1 MTENTFWQS
10 LRKKL
15 VPRIYALKLNISF
28 TAGVPDVWLSGSHG
42 DLWMENKFLQTLPPI
57 VDPTKLLSVLQQQW
71 LLRRH
76 HEGRSVGVLIGSA
89 DGHLYFPSLSWLS
102 PVTRGTFQMKA
113 RKTRE
118 IAEELIEIV
127 GEINPSLWAGLV
139 EQ

>member
-28 TAGVPDVWLSGSHG
+28 TAGVPDVWLSGSQG
-42 DLWMENKFLQTLPPI
+42 DLWIENKYLKTLPPI
-57 VDPTKLLSVLQQQW
+57 VDPTKLLSELQKIW
-71 LLRRH
+71 LKRRH
-76 HEGRSVGVLIGSA
+76 AEGRSVGVLIGSS

-102 PVTRGTFQMKA
+102 PVSRGTFQTKA
-113 RKTRE
+113 KTTGE

-127 GEINPSLWAGLV
+127 GEIDPSMWAGLV
-139 EQ
+139 E